1 MSNDYVP
8 VIRDYPACFDSG
20 AEYGRWVQMARH
32 SPPTPGHSYCEDCT
46 IEYQTAM
53 IPQGRCGFPST
64 LFINNVGMRS
74 AEAIHKLTGRRP
86 YHRNAK

>member
-1 MSNDYVP
+1 MVEEHVP

-46 IEYQTAM
+46 IEYQTNM
-53 IPQGRCGFPST
+53 IKQGRCGFPST
-64 LFINNVGMRS
+64 LFINNVGVRS